1 MSWFLKS
8 AAITL
13 LTLAPPPRVNA
24 FLRAAPAAV
33 SRRPSRREAE
43 SSSDTSGAAASRVV
57 ILGGG
62 FGGLYT
68 ALRLAEFSKE
78 QPVEITLVDSKDKFV
93 FLPLLYELTTG
104 QAPLDEVAPTFDSLL
119 ANTNVKFMQGEV
131 DGIDVG
137 GNVVSVG
144 GVDVPFD
151 RCVVALGGEPLK
163 DTVPG
168 AAENA
173 LAFYTLEDAYQLQRE
188 LARLDTAPGDVRVVV
203 VGGSYSGVELATSI
217 ASRLGSRAH
226 LTLVERGDEVLGR
239 SPPHNVESAK
249 AALASAKVDC
259 KCATSVLRVGA
270 GEIVVCPN
278 EDDSAATTL
287 DADLVLWTAGSR
299 PNAMLG
305 GLAGVT
311 CDAAGRLVVDNTLR
325 VQSPEGRAAGG
336 VVFALGDNAV
346 LELGPLPPNAQ
357 VAFQQSE
364 YAAWNVWA
372 SLNDEKPLA
381 FRYTALGEML
391 TLGANDASVAGPQGL
406 EALKLSGPLAAAARR
421 LVYAARMPTSEQRV
435 KAGVNWL
442 QSPAKELLR
451 LAQETRLNLKK

>member
-203 VGGSYSGVELATSI
+203 RPVARTPPSM
-217 ASRLGSRAH
+217 
-226 LTLVERGDEVLGR
+226 LGR
-239 SPPHNVESAK
+239 H
-249 AALASAKVDC
+249 
-259 KCATSVLRVGA
+259 
-270 GEIVVCPN
+270 
-278 EDDSAATTL
+278 
-287 DADLVLWTAGSR
+287 
-299 PNAMLG
+299 
-305 GLAGVT
+305 
-311 CDAAGRLVVDNTLR
+311 
-325 VQSPEGRAAGG
+325 
-336 VVFALGDNAV
+336 
-346 LELGPLPPNAQ
+346 
-357 VAFQQSE
+357 
-364 YAAWNVWA
+364 
-372 SLNDEKPLA
+372 
-381 FRYTALGEML
+381 
-391 TLGANDASVAGPQGL
+391 
-406 EALKLSGPLAAAARR
+406 
-421 LVYAARMPTSEQRV
+421 
-435 KAGVNWL
+435 
-442 QSPAKELLR
+442 LR
-451 LAQETRLNLKK
+451 LANDTTIPRPPSGRGRKLFGSGARHLHRLAPRLPGPSDARGTRRRGPRPVASAQRGIRKGRARLGQGRLQMRNVGPARGCGRDCGLPE